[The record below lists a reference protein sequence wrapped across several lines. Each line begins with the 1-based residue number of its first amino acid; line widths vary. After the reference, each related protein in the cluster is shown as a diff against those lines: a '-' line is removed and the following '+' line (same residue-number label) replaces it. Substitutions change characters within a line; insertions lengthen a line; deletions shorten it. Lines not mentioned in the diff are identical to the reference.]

1 MPTKQPFY
9 LCLGSAC
16 HQRGGYRL
24 LPALERL
31 LDEHGLRGRVEIK
44 GAFCL
49 DACQQGRNA
58 RFEGHLLTALT
69 EDNLAERFAAEVLP
83 RLRHD

>member
-1 MPTKQPFY
+1 MNRKQPLY

-16 HQRGGYRL
+16 HQRGGYKL

-31 LDEHGLRGRVEIK
+31 LAAHGLQERVELK

-49 DACQQGRNA
+49 EVCAQGRA
-58 RFEGHLLTALT
+58 AKFAGQVFTGWSE
-69 EDNLAERFAAEVLP
+69 ENLAERFAQEILP
-83 RLRHD
+83 LVAHD